1 MSEAK
6 AKLPTYSV
14 MVNTALESLD
24 GGRKGSSRQAI
35 EKYIKENYDVSDNYK
50 LHLKNALKKAVES
63 GAVISTTG
71 AGTTGSFKLPKPE
84 TKKTAAKKEAKK
96 PATKE
101 ADEKPKPAGKAA
113 AKKMPIPKTTE
124 AKKTVVKKAAPKKA
138 AKNATPMKKAAASTK
153 TKTRTKK

>member
-1 MSEAK
+1 MSESK

-35 EKYIKENYDVSDNYK
+35 EKYIKENYDVPDNYK

-71 AGTTGSFKLPKPE
+71 GGTTGSFKLPKPDA
-84 TKKTAAKKEAKK
+84 KKPAAKKEAKK
-96 PATKE
+96 SATKD
-101 ADEKPKPAGKAA
+101 DEKKPAGKAA

-124 AKKTVVKKAAPKKA
+124 AKKTVVKKTCFLLFP
-138 AKNATPMKKAAASTK
+138 SVSVVWLHSH
-153 TKTRTKK
+153 